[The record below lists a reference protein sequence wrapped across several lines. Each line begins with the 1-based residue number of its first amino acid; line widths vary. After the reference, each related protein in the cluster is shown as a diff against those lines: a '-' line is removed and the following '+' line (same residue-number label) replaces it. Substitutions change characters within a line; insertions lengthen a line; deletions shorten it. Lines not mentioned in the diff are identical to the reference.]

1 MVLHVHY
8 VDDICVGGTSN

>member
-8 VDDICVGGTSN
+8 VDHICVGGTSN